1 MPLYRSF
8 NFTDMEDEIYRF
20 ETGRTP
26 NEILAS
32 LNNGSHVYFRY
43 LSDLVASSQLPGS
56 ILKDT
61 VYMSLEPF
69 LTSFIDYWCE
79 FDLDHAS
86 PSLLEWDVPLS
97 QSFMDFPDE
106 IKMHIIGTIPC
117 TNLLTLHV
125 VNKRLWELI
134 TPITHSQ
141 LHFRMLPGSAA
152 FADSSITPHKWAS
165 SAELLGAIFISQ
177 AWFPIVSVTYSSWP
191 IRNHC
196 FFKFLHNATVTR
208 VTITGYRHT
217 DYFIPMVPFLFML
230 LLTSVGS
237 AFSWNPAGFV
247 GV

>member
-56 ILKDT
+56 TLKDT

-69 LTSFIDYWCE
+69 LTSFIDYWHE

-141 LHFRMLPGSAA
+141 LHF
-152 FADSSITPHKWAS
+152 
-165 SAELLGAIFISQ
+165 
-177 AWFPIVSVTYSSWP
+177 
-191 IRNHC
+191 
-196 FFKFLHNATVTR
+196 
-208 VTITGYRHT
+208 
-217 DYFIPMVPFLFML
+217 
-230 LLTSVGS
+230 
-237 AFSWNPAGFV
+237 
-247 GV
+247 